1 MSASQGPANAP
12 ARASL
17 LMALLMLTVVISPA
31 LNHYSLSESNEV
43 LPTSTGDPWDP
54 YEQPWSQY
62 GHTPTHNFSMPT
74 HSPDGGPGEGNVS
87 DVTELA
93 SLVDPVVNWQVY
105 SGEED
110 GSDAYGS
117 VLGDFSQSITATD
130 AAQERCGVGTLSP
143 VIVSSTIS
151 GGVRESFLNIISGND
166 AKIAWK
172 TSLGTTEAIRS
183 TPIINDIDG
192 DGFQEIIVV
201 YDTSGA
207 LSIDV
212 WSPRLTCTE
221 SNWQT
226 SGHSNEL
233 LWSYSDSDVR
243 IGSPSPHFATSN
255 SDHKAVTQPLLADLQ
270 LDGTPELILAVVDDP
285 ENNPVVKVQAYTL
298 TASQPSEA
306 VWSVTL
312 DRGTH
317 PSDPVWAQLDDSTTS
332 VLLTTIDDT
341 SGNMWIWQIDG
352 ETGSLDWERVAVQGT
367 DSDSDAPRLR
377 LPGPVITQLDTDDA
391 PEMILTVPTDA
402 NGRTSGSGARFIGME
417 ITSTEELFNFR
428 AQNGYADAQPLALDT
443 DEDDVADRLC
453 WVTWYSESTISFNRK
468 GMVGC
473 TDISDENPVLEWTR
487 DLQRGSGNDNDEIG
501 VSPPISMNIDDEGMD
516 EIVVAFGRRLWA
528 FDGDTGASADINE
541 AWSTSLTMPHR
552 TWAAPA
558 AADVDGD
565 GHIDLLYGDTLVSQR
580 APDFAPS
587 ADNRGISFTPAQADP
602 GDTVTVTGQFSN
614 IGTGEADDDLDA
626 ALYQNGVELERVR
639 FTNSEPV
646 SPSGE
651 GGPLTFT
658 AQFVAELGVHEF
670 VLVLDINGNISEHR
684 EDNNIETMTYTVVE
698 PYVARIDGPLTTPR
712 INPGASQTIEI
723 ELTSI
728 GSQTASWTLDYD
740 TSSLPNGWTFSPT
753 NGQNLNPELI
763 PDQPYTVSFA
773 AVLPSTALGDES
785 GYVDLTLLLDS
796 DSTINSTYRLPVE
809 VFRTRGLDLAGPS
822 GVNETMGQG
831 RPNTVAK
838 AWFMVEN
845 LGNAPETTTSLQW
858 TAPSWG
864 GSPSLHDAN
873 GNELFSITLQPGE
886 SRELFAHL
894 NTPTSAT
901 WGSQTQTTLT
911 LCLGSGED
919 SLCESL
925 EVGFTAVKISA
936 NPSHHRSLPD
946 ATLSWQLEGNI
957 PDSGMVQWNMAQA
970 QMLQSE
976 WQWSASGDWS
986 INGTFLEATGTSG
999 DAIGGLL
1006 TLYLP
1011 PNAEPQRH
1019 SFIESDDVDNL
1030 LEINITLQVLQ
1041 VFRSNVSILE
1051 PLPFEEGGVLSL
1063 NVTEEHMFLLYLE
1076 NPGNGQDTFRLTAEA
1091 KIHQESLTPE
1101 VNFTYFG
1108 DDDNHYESTLGAR
1121 STGIGRVDVSLSQ
1134 EIPAQVPF
1142 VLEFS
1147 WTSLGGEEV
1156 VHSTS
1161 VLIQAAPSREWSVTN
1176 SGPENLSVS
1185 PGDEIVINLSGV
1197 NHGNAPD
1204 ALTLEPLLFVQH
1216 VDSDNTAWSAYPS
1229 TSPIVEI
1236 NQSTNGSVTVHVPDE
1251 AWQGTEATVM
1261 IAHIS
1266 NGYTLGHSNVTLSVQ
1281 QTSGWK
1287 LNLTDA
1293 QLEIDPAGQNMTLK
1307 LEHLGNG
1314 FEVPYFSKATAGWN
1328 ITLPD
1333 NHSVVSPY
1341 ATDTLVVFVQ
1351 PPSDAV
1357 AGEVGMISIRISDDD
1372 LAGLVIEEVPVRIG
1386 AAPNMTVDHRSSW
1399 MVSDEGG
1406 FPTAWVENNGND
1418 IALLSFSVSGLPE
1431 GWTTQQGQQLVL
1443 APNEIKGVP
1452 LNLIPDSEWNG
1463 QRFLVA
1469 LLVEHPLLGT
1479 TSHDIEIEQANVSF
1493 SQSPVIDAYI
1503 GVERSVSLY
1512 GHGAS
1517 DWDYTSSLDIQEK
1530 QGILSFIQPTTSG
1543 EINVE
1548 YSNSS
1553 IDGTLSLYIVART
1566 YPDASASCVL
1576 DVQSMV
1582 NLGIEALDGT
1592 IGTCELIA
1600 GDHDDLRAV
1609 LTAITSNGNVLPLDE
1624 NAWFVSAGGNRS
1636 IDITLNNWDPAP
1648 GEFVISFAI
1657 LDQYG
1662 RTLTQ
1667 NEQEVTARESGWN
1680 VGISSFS
1687 SEGAIT
1693 VGISRVGYELLDTSL
1708 CRLTVEAESGWEI
1721 EYIVD
1726 VANSDFAPIFII
1738 EDPGVLSKDDK
1749 LTATIGC
1756 STPYDSDDNPDD
1768 DSKSI
1773 YYQPENILTV
1783 SSSDVGWIVGIAAVV
1798 LALAWFGGLI
1808 RPKEQNDEHPTPTT
1822 PQPTPS
1828 RTTTTTASNDEIQ
1841 VVEEDDGLSFE
1852 MSEPPVVEVAEID
1865 ATEEVLPSTIE
1876 VFDEPESVD
1885 ESPSGRLASL
1895 RSELDEGDAVEPSE
1909 PLEDRMNR
1917 FFGN

>member
-1 MSASQGPANAP
+1 MMSASRGPSNAP

-17 LMALLMLTVVISPA
+17 LMALLMLTVVISPVMTHQP
-31 LNHYSLSESNEV
+31 LRENEAV
-43 LPTSTGDPWDP
+43 QPTSSGESWD
-54 YEQPWSQY
+54 YYGQPWSQY
-62 GHTPTHNFSMPT
+62 GHTPTHNFTMPN

-93 SLVDPVVNWQVY
+93 SVVDPVVNWQVF

-117 VLGDFSQSITATD
+117 VLGDFTQSITATE
-130 AAQERCGVGTLSP
+130 AALERCGIGTLSP
-143 VIVSSTIS
+143 VLVSSTVS

-172 TSLGTTEAIRS
+172 ASLGSTEAIRS

-207 LSIDV
+207 LNIDV

-233 LWSYSDSDVR
+233 MWSYSDSDLR

-255 SDHKAVTQPLLADLQ
+255 SNHKAVTQPLLADLQ
-270 LDGTPELILAVVDDP
+270 LDGTPELVLSVVDDP
-285 ENNPVVKVQAYTL
+285 ENNPVVKVQSFSL
-298 TASQPSEA
+298 TSTQPSEA

-352 ETGSLDWERVAVQGT
+352 GTGSLDWERVAVQGT

-377 LPGPVITQLDTDDA
+377 LPGPVITQLDADDA

-402 NGRTSGSGARFIGME
+402 NGRSSGNGARFIGME
-417 ITSTEELFNFR
+417 ITSTEEVFNFR
-428 AQNGYADAQPLALDT
+428 AQNGYADAQPLPLDT
-443 DEDDVADRLC
+443 DADEIADRLC

-473 TDISDENPVLEWTR
+473 TDISDENPVVEWTR

-501 VSPPISMNIDDEGMD
+501 VSPPISMNIDGEGTD

-541 AWSTSLTMPHR
+541 EWSTSLTMPHR

-558 AADVDGD
+558 AGDVDGD
-565 GHIDLLYGDTLVSQR
+565 GHIDLLYGDTLVSHR

-587 ADNRGISFTPAQADP
+587 ADNRGISFNPAQADP

-614 IGTGEADDDLDA
+614 IGTGEAEDDLDA
-626 ALYQNGVELERVR
+626 ALYQNGVEMKRVR
-639 FTNSEPV
+639 FTTSEPV

-670 VLVLDINGNISEHR
+670 ELVLDLNSNISEHR

-698 PYVARIDGPLTTPR
+698 PYVARIDGPLATPR
-712 INPGASQTIEI
+712 INPGSSQSIEI

-728 GSQTASWTLDYD
+728 GSQTASWTLTYD
-740 TSSLPNGWTFSPT
+740 ISSLPDGWSFGPS
-753 NGQNLNPELI
+753 GAQNLNPELT
-763 PDQPYTVSFA
+763 PEQPLSVIFDAS
-773 AVLPSTALGDES
+773 LPSSALGDES
-785 GYVDLTLLLDS
+785 GYVDLTLQLDS
-796 DSTINSTYRLPVE
+796 DSTINATYRLPVE

-845 LGNAPETTTSLQW
+845 LGNAQETTTSLTW

-894 NTPTSAT
+894 NTPSSAS
-901 WGSQTQTTLT
+901 WGSQTETTLT
-911 LCLGSGED
+911 LCLGSGEN

-925 EVGFTAVKISA
+925 EVAFTAVKISA
-936 NPSHHRSLPD
+936 MPSHHRSLPN
-946 ATLSWQLEGNI
+946 ATLSWQLEGNL
-957 PDSGMVQWNMAQA
+957 PGTGMIQWNMAQA
-970 QMLQSE
+970 QMLHSE
-976 WQWSASGDWS
+976 WQWSTSGDWS
-986 INGTFLEATGTSG
+986 INGTFLEASGTGG
-999 DAIGGLL
+999 QAIGGSL
-1006 TLYLP
+1006 TLFLP
-1011 PNAEPQRH
+1011 PDAEPQRH
-1019 SFIESDDVDNL
+1019 SFIELDDLDNL
-1030 LEINITLQVLQ
+1030 LELNISLQVLQ
-1041 VFRSNVSILE
+1041 IFRSNVSILE
-1051 PLPFEEGGVLSL
+1051 PLPAEEGGVLSL
-1063 NVTEEHMFLLYLE
+1063 NVTEEHMFLVYLE
-1076 NPGNGQDTFRLTAEA
+1076 NPGNGEDTFLLTAEA
-1091 KIHQESLTPE
+1091 RTHQVSVTPD

-1108 DDDNHYESTLGAR
+1108 DDNNHYEATLGAR
-1121 STGIGRVDVSLSQ
+1121 STGVGRVDVSLSQ

-1142 VLEFS
+1142 VLEFT
-1147 WTSLGGEEV
+1147 WTSLGGVEI
-1156 VHSTS
+1156 VHTTS
-1161 VLIQAAPSREWSVTN
+1161 VLIQAAPSREWSVAN
-1176 SGPENLSVS
+1176 ADSQNLTVY
-1185 PGDEIVINLSGV
+1185 PGDEVTINLTGV
-1197 NHGNAPD
+1197 NLGNAPD
-1204 ALTLEPLLFVQH
+1204 TLTLDPILSVEH
-1216 VDSDNTAWSAYPS
+1216 MGSDTTLWSALPS
-1229 TSPIVEI
+1229 TSDIVDI
-1236 NQSTNGSVTVHVPDE
+1236 NQSTNGTVTILIPDE
-1251 AWQGTEATVM
+1251 AWQGTETTVM
-1261 IAHIS
+1261 IQHKS
-1266 NGYTLGHSNVTLSVQ
+1266 NGFVLGHTNVSLTVG
-1281 QTSGWK
+1281 QTFGWK

-1314 FEVPYFSKATAGWN
+1314 YEVPFFSKAAAGWN
-1328 ITLPD
+1328 ITLPND
-1333 NHSVVSPY
+1333 HSEISPF
-1341 ATDTLVVFVQ
+1341 ATDTLVVHVQ
-1351 PPSDAV
+1351 PPADAV
-1357 AGEVGMISIRISDDD
+1357 AGEVGMISIRISNED
-1372 LAGLVIEEVPVRIG
+1372 LSGLVVEEVPVRIG

-1406 FPTAWVENNGND
+1406 YPTAWVENNGND

-1431 GWTTQQGQQLVL
+1431 GWTTQQGHQLVL

-1452 LNLIPDSEWNG
+1452 LNLQPAAEWDG

-1469 LLVEHPLLGT
+1469 LHVDHPLLGT
-1479 TSHDIEIEQANVSF
+1479 TIHDIEIERSVVSF

-1503 GVERSVSLY
+1503 GVNRSVSLN
-1512 GHGAS
+1512 GHSLSNWA
-1517 DWDYTSSLDIQEK
+1517 YTSSLDVQEA
-1530 QGILSFIQPTTSG
+1530 QGSLLFTQPTTSG

-1548 YSNSS
+1548 YSNGTTE
-1553 IDGTLSLYIVART
+1553 GTLSLYIVART
-1566 YPDASASCVL
+1566 YPDSSAACEL
-1576 DVQSMV
+1576 DLQALTD
-1582 NLGIEALDGT
+1582 LGTEPLDGL

-1600 GDHDDLRAV
+1600 GEDEDLRAV
-1609 LTAITSNGNVLPLDE
+1609 ITAITSDGERIPLEDTS
-1624 NAWFVSAGGNRS
+1624 WFVPAGGNRT
-1636 IDITLNNWDPAP
+1636 IDMTLDNWDPAP
-1648 GEFVISFAI
+1648 GEFVISIVI

-1662 RTLTQ
+1662 RTLSQ
-1667 NEQEVTARESGWN
+1667 NEQPVTARESGWN

-1687 SEGAIT
+1687 SEGSIT
-1693 VGISRVGYELLDTSL
+1693 VGINRVGYELLDQSV
-1708 CRLTVEAESGWEI
+1708 CRLTVEAESGWSI
-1721 EYIVD
+1721 EYVVD
-1726 VANSDFAPIFII
+1726 VANSDFAPIFFI

-1749 LTATIGC
+1749 LTATIACG
-1756 STPYDSDDNPDD
+1756 TPYHIDDNPDD

-1773 YYQPENILTV
+1773 YYQPENILSV
-1783 SSSDVGWIVGIAAVV
+1783 SSSDAGWIVGIASVV
-1798 LALAWFGGLI
+1798 LALAWFGGMI
-1808 RPKEQNDEHPTPTT
+1808 RPQEKRVDGPTSSTQQATSTSAAT
-1822 PQPTPS
+1822 PQPS
-1828 RTTTTTASNDEIQ
+1828 SDDIEVVEQEEDISVEEIQ
-1841 VVEEDDGLSFE
+1841 AIAIEESSIEDQ
-1852 MSEPPVVEVAEID
+1852 
-1865 ATEEVLPSTIE
+1865 VLPSTIE
-1876 VFDEPESVD
+1876 VFDAPEPVD
-1885 ESPSGRLASL
+1885 ASPSGRLASL
-1895 RSELDEGDAVEPSE
+1895 RSELGEGEEAEPSE